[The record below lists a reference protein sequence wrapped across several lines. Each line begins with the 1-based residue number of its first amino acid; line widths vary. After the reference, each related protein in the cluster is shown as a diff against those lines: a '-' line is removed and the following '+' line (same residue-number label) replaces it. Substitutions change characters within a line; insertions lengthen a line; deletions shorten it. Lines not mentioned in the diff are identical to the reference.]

1 MAQGE
6 PPKMELW
13 QKILAASIRTGADL
27 SRFFPGLDTS
37 EIEKVADVYP
47 MSINPY
53 YLNLV
58 QYEGDPIWRQCIP
71 DRAEM
76 EPGLYEDPLSEESMS
91 PVPYLVHRYPDRVLF
106 QVTTS
111 CAMYCRFCTRK
122 RKVGKDQCGAVTG
135 ADHTRA
141 IEYIAAHP
149 EIRDVVMSGGDPL
162 MLTDTILEDL
172 LARLRAIPHVE
183 MIRIGSRMP
192 CVLPQRIT
200 RKLVNML
207 KKYHPLYLN
216 THFEHPSELTDD
228 AAEALSRL
236 ADAGIPLGNQSVMLR
251 GVNEKPE
258 VFKELN
264 RKLLANRVRPY
275 YIYQAD
281 LVEGTGH
288 FRCSIDDGLNVVRG
302 LRGHTSGMA
311 VPQFVIDAPGGGG
324 KIPLLPEEYS
334 CRSENGIML
343 QNFRGEQFYYP
354 DRKPDEHLR
363 LVVEGS
369 EDGNGQQRITAGTLP
384 GEAPAET
391 VPAPLARA
399 FQWKDRGRHSRR
411 RMVNR

>member
-1 MAQGE
+1 MPTPLPSLTE
-6 PPKMELW
+6 P
-13 QKILAASIRTGADL
+13 LAAIDMGSNSFRLEIGQLQHGRYRRLDYLKEMVRLGG
-27 SRFFPGLDTS
+27 GLD
-37 EIEKVADVYP
+37 A
-47 MSINPY
+47 
-53 YLNLV
+53 
-58 QYEGDPIWRQCIP
+58 
-71 DRAEM
+71 
-76 EPGLYEDPLSEESMS
+76 
-91 PVPYLVHRYPDRVLF
+91 
-106 QVTTS
+106 
-111 CAMYCRFCTRK
+111 
-122 RKVGKDQCGAVTG
+122 
-135 ADHTRA
+135 
-141 IEYIAAHP
+141 
-149 EIRDVVMSGGDPL
+149 SG
-162 MLTDTILEDL
+162 M
-172 LARLRAIPHVE
+172 
-183 MIRIGSRMP
+183 
-192 CVLPQRIT
+192 
-200 RKLVNML
+200 
-207 KKYHPLYLN
+207 
-216 THFEHPSELTDD
+216 LTDD